1 MLIASLALTVALAQ
15 SKPLVCPMMG
25 EPVGKDSAVVEYA
38 GTSYAFCCGGCD
50 TSFAKDPKAA
60 IKANEKSA
68 SPIGAFLFDPVSHKA
83 IKADKAKG
91 SADYM
96 ATRYYFES
104 AANLEAFNKD
114 PKKYTAAPKKESLS
128 CPVMGEAIATY
139 SKASSYVDYKDVRYY
154 ICCAGCEPAF
164 AKDPAK
170 YAGKKVADPKPIA
183 QKQG

>member
-25 EPVGKDSAVVEYA
+25 EAVAKDSPVVEYA
-38 GTSYAFCCGGCD
+38 GAAYAFCCAGCD
-50 TSFAKDPKAA
+50 SSFAKDPKAA
-60 IKANEKSA
+60 IKANEKST

-91 SADYM
+91 SVDYM
-96 ATRYYFES
+96 GTRYYFES
-104 AANLEAFNKD
+104 VANLEAFNKD
-114 PKKYTAAPKKESLS
+114 AKKYTTAPKKESLS

-170 YAGKKVADPKPIA
+170 YAGKKVSDPKPIA
-183 QKQG
+183 QKKG